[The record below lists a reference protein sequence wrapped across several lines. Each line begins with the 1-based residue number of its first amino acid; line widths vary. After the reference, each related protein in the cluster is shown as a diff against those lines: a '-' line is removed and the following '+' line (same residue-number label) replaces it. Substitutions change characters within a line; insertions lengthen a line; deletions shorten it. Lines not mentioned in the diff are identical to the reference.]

1 MVERVL
7 KCPHCNAPLT
17 PPSRFARSVV
27 CAFCGAS
34 VQLDPTAVSAARFRE
49 AFQAWNQPASHGYST
64 WWSLGDSH
72 WAPGQCIA
80 RGELSDVYVAERARW
95 PTERVLLKVLRNP
108 DDAPL
113 FEHEWDILEQLQR
126 STANGAATF
135 TTRLPQPVAR
145 GVLRGGPHA
154 GAHAMA
160 LRWPSGFVHTFE
172 AVRRAYPSG
181 IDPRVSIWMWRR
193 ILETLSFLHRSG
205 VVHGAVLP
213 QHLLVQH
220 REHGA
225 RLVGFSCADRP
236 GERLRALCTGSQDF
250 YPESLLRS
258 ETLTPEA
265 DLMMSA
271 RCIAAVLGGEPSRG
285 TVPDAVPGALAALI
299 QRVASG
305 EGTRE
310 SGGDAWT
317 LRERVGEVSARVFG
331 RPGFHPLAMP

>member
-17 PPSRFARSVV
+17 PPSRFARSAV
-27 CAFCGAS
+27 CAFCGAT
-34 VQLDPTAVSAARFRE
+34 VQLDPTAVSSARFRE
-49 AFQAWNQPASHGYST
+49 AFQAWNQPSTHGYT
-64 WWSLGDSH
+64 VWWSLGNAH
-72 WAPGQCIA
+72 WAPGPLIA

-113 FEHEWDILEQLQR
+113 FEHEWDVLEQLQC

-145 GVLRGGPHA
+145 GLLHGGPHA

-160 LRWPSGFVHTFE
+160 LRWPGGFLHTFE
-172 AVRRAYPSG
+172 AVRRAYPTG

-220 REHGA
+220 REHGV
-225 RLVGFSCADRP
+225 RLVGFSCADRA
-236 GERLRALCTGSQDF
+236 GARLRAVCTSAQDY
-250 YPESLLRS
+250 YPDSLLS
-258 ETLTPEA
+258 AETLTPAA

-285 TVPDAVPGALAALI
+285 TVPDAVPGALAALVR
-299 QRVASG
+299 RVATG
-305 EGTRE
+305 EE